1 MLFIHLNGINE
12 TNGVVKDSTEKSDS
26 AALAYWLPRIA
37 LGDQQALQRVYELTS
52 ARLMGVVLRI
62 LGDEADSADVLQAL
76 YLKLWQ
82 RTLPYVDTGNAL
94 AWLCV
99 VARNAALDQRK
110 HQARRREDM
119 TDDMSSLLDAEVE
132 MQGADSLNEDA
143 MQRCLGALSQ
153 ERRQVI
159 EWSYLYGYSHGELAE
174 RTGKP
179 LGTVKAW
186 IRRGLGE
193 LKQCLQS

>member
-1 MLFIHLNGINE
+1 MLFVDTYGFNE
-12 TNGVVKDSTEKSDS
+12 TTGVVKDSTEQTDI

-37 LGDQQALQRVYELTS
+37 LGDQEALKRVYELTS
-52 ARLMGVVLRI
+52 ARLMSIAMRI
-62 LGDEADSADVLQAL
+62 LGDEADSADVLQTL

-82 RTLPYVDTGNAL
+82 RALPYVDTGNAW

-99 VARNAALDQRK
+99 VTRNAALDQRK
-110 HQARRREDM
+110 HQLRRREDM
-119 TDDMSSLLDAEVE
+119 TDDMSTLLDAEVDLQDE
-132 MQGADSLNEDA
+132 NFVHEDA

-193 LKQCLQS
+193 LKLCLQS

>member
-1 MLFIHLNGINE
+1 MLFVDTYGFNE
-12 TNGVVKDSTEKSDS
+12 TNGVVKDSTEQADT

-37 LGDQQALQRVYELTS
+37 LGDHEALQRVYELTS
-52 ARLMGVVLRI
+52 ARLMSIAMRI
-62 LGDEADSADVLQAL
+62 LGDEADSADVLQTL

-82 RTLPYVDTGNAL
+82 RALPYVDTGNAW

-99 VARNAALDQRK
+99 VTRNAALDQRK
-110 HQARRREDM
+110 HQLRRREDM
-119 TDDMSSLLDAEVE
+119 TDDMSTVLDVE
-132 MQGADSLNEDA
+132 TQMPEFDAVGSEA
-143 MQRCLGALSQ
+143 MQRCLGALGQ
-153 ERRQVI
+153 ERRQAI

-174 RTGKP
+174 RLDKP

-193 LKQCLQS
+193 LKLCLQS